1 MFFDRSNSSSLNVLV
16 RFLEE
21 AYDLEAALHAR
32 VKVEED
38 ANLKVIKVI
47 ISSTINLSFHYY
59 LFFLSH
65 LVHLFHTDC
74 YHRWKSMFVGGCM
87 IPSP

>member
-47 ISSTINLSFHYY
+47 ISSNINLSFHYY
-59 LFFLSH
+59 LLSLTLFIFFILI
-65 LVHLFHTDC
+65 VII
-74 YHRWKSMFVGGCM
+74 GGKAC
-87 IPSP
+87 S